1 MDLKLNGKRALVTGS
16 SSGIGAAI
24 AKLLAAEGASVV
36 VHGRS
41 GERARQIAQEITNSG
56 GKAFVAVGD
65 LSTDGSAAQVASEVV
80 SLLGGVDILVNNAGG
95 PESLGWMEV
104 APDGWTRIYNN
115 NVISMVRM
123 IQHFVPTMKDLGWG
137 RIIQISSCVAT
148 QPFASMPHH
157 SAAKTAVLNL
167 TVSLSKELAE
177 TGITVNTVSPG
188 VIITP
193 GAERYFRDMAKA
205 KGWGEDW
212 KTIER
217 HVLLSILYN
226 PTGHLGTV
234 GDVATLVAFVS
245 SPVSGYI
252 NGANLRVDGGSTG
265 TIN

>member
-1 MDLKLNGKRALVTGS
+1 MDLKLSGKRALVTGS

-24 AKLLAAEGASVV
+24 ARELAAEGVMVV
-36 VHGRS
+36 VHGRD
-41 GERARQIAQEITNSG
+41 EKRARQVAQEITGAG

-65 LSTDGSAAQVASEVV
+65 LSTDSGAEKVASEVA
-80 SLLGGVDILVNNAGG
+80 SNLGAVDILVNNAGG
-95 PESLGWMEV
+95 PEPLGWMEV
-104 APDGWTRIYNN
+104 PPDGWARIYNN

-123 IQHFVPTMKDLGWG
+123 IRHCVPAMKRQGWG
-137 RIIQISSCVAT
+137 RIIQISSCVAV

-167 TVSLSKELAE
+167 TVSLAKELAE

-188 VIITP
+188 VILTP
-193 GAERYFRDMAKA
+193 GAEKYFRDLARA
-205 KGWGEDW
+205 KGWGDDW

-226 PTGHLGTV
+226 PTGRLGSV
-234 GDVATLVAFVS
+234 EDVAGLVAFVA

-252 NGANLRVDGGSTG
+252 NGADLRVDGGSIG